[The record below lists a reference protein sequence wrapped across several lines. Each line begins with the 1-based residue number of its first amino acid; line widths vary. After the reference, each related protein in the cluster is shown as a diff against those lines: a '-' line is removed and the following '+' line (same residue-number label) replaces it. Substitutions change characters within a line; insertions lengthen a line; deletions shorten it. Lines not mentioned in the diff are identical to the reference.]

1 LVEQVVAVVPKP
13 IGPMTVWN
21 NFALKPDPVPRQDDG
36 IIYWYKLSSYPG
48 IKAIMTESRQQSLVG
63 AFLRTHRERLPRP
76 AGAGTRRRTPGLKR
90 EELAEAAGL
99 STTWLTWLEQGREV
113 NASVMA
119 LARLADALK
128 LSQAERAS
136 LFDLAG
142 KRDPKAPDNAAA
154 DLPVELL
161 DLPSGFTEPAYLLD
175 SVWTARA
182 WNKPAADLFAGWLGD
197 DAKDRNLLA
206 WVFLSPGARSLSGD
220 WAERASRLVAE
231 FRTDFN
237 RRPRDPAMGALI
249 DQLIGQ
255 SPLFAQFWHSQDVR
269 SREGGTRLYRHPV
282 HGPMRFRQT
291 TLLVAERPEMKLV
304 CLTPLTQP

>member
-1 LVEQVVAVVPKP
+1 
-13 IGPMTVWN
+13 
-21 NFALKPDPVPRQDDG
+21 
-36 IIYWYKLSSYPG
+36 
-48 IKAIMTESRQQSLVG
+48 MTENRQRRLLG
-63 AFLRTHRERLPRP
+63 AFLRVHRERLPRP

-99 STTWLTWLEQGREV
+99 STAWLTFLEQGREV
-113 NASVMA
+113 NASVAA
-119 LARLADALK
+119 LARLADALL
-128 LSQAERAS
+128 LSPAERAS

-142 KRDPKAPDNAAA
+142 KRDPNAPAPAEI

-161 DLPSGFTEPAYLLD
+161 DLLSGFAEPAYLLD

-182 WNKPAADLFAGWLGD
+182 WNKPAADLFVGWLD
-197 DAKDRNLLA
+197 EDAEDRNLLV
-206 WVFLSPGARSLSGD
+206 WSFLSPVARSLSND
-220 WAERASRLVAE
+220 WAERASRVVAE

-237 RRPRDPAMGALI
+237 RRPSDPAMGALV
-249 DQLIGQ
+249 DQLVGQ

-269 SREGGTRLYRHPV
+269 GREGGTRLYRHPV

-304 CLTPLTQP
+304 CLTPLAQL